1 MRLIRKTTY
10 KRVTQI
16 PEHKKVLS
24 TFEKFKE
31 DPNIDR
37 HNSLKKTKDASTLN
51 YFFALEFEST
61 IGKKINFKNFIEKD
75 ENNNEIVNLDKLLDE
90 KNRIE
95 DEINERRKKEPVF
108 FQKLGYSNQVIGCYL
123 IGTNKK
129 NMGHIKD
136 MDFKNKNNLIVIKL
150 NNKKLPK
157 EFEEMCNQY
166 YKRTQEKIR
175 REQEDFEKFIMMNPQ
190 EQENY
195 IKKILENIV
204 PQPPHMIIIDNIN
217 IENGF
222 SSSSGYTFFDGFSE
236 NNIQTINNIE
246 FLETLLLNA
255 EQKEQYE
262 FCAKIRDRIKEI
274 KINGK
279 V

>member
-10 KRVTQI
+10 KRVSQI
-16 PEHKKVLS
+16 PEHKKVL
-24 TFEKFKE
+24 TIFEKFKD

-51 YFFALEFEST
+51 YFFAIDFENIIS
-61 IGKKINFKNFIEKD
+61 KKINFKNFIEKD
-75 ENNNEIVNLDKLLDE
+75 AGENEIVNLDKLLDE
-90 KNRIE
+90 KNKIE
-95 DEINERRKKEPVF
+95 EHINERRKKEPVF
-108 FQKLGYSNQVIGCYL
+108 FQKLGYTNQVIGCYL

-129 NMGHIKD
+129 NIGHVKD
-136 MDFKNKNNLIVIKL
+136 MDFKNKNNLILIKL

-157 EFEEMCNQY
+157 EFEDMCNQHH
-166 YKRTQEKIR
+166 KRTQERAKK
-175 REQEDFEKFIMMNPQ
+175 EQEEFEKFIMMNPE

-195 IKKILENIV
+195 IRKILDNII
-204 PQPPHMIIIDNIN
+204 PPPAHMIIIDNMSPKS
-217 IENGF
+217 GF
-222 SSSSGYTFFDGFSE
+222 SESSGYTFFDGFSE
-236 NNIQTINNIE
+236 KNIQTINNIE

-274 KINGK
+274 KFNQG